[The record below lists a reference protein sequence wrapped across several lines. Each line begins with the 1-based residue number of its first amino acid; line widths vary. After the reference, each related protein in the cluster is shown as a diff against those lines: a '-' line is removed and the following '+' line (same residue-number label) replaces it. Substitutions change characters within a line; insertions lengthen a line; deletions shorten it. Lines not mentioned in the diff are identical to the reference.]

1 MRARGCSVRWVGNG
15 FGWLIGS
22 DFLCVVVS
30 LNFYTFSEVC
40 TIVAM
45 ANMVL
50 LILGSIPVRDLYWIF
65 AELR

>member
-15 FGWLIGS
+15 FGRLIGS

-45 ANMVL
+45 AGMVL

-65 AELR
+65 AELC